1 MKKSKIFVVSLINII
16 FLNNIIAQDPI
27 VMTINKRPVK
37 KSEFE
42 AVYKKNNVKE
52 VPSSSKSVKEYVDLF
67 SLFKSK
73 VF

>member
-42 AVYKKNNVKE
+42 AVYRKNNVKE
-52 VPSSSKSVKEYVDLF
+52 F
-67 SLFKSK
+67 SYLKARFLKQK
-73 VF
+73 V

>member
-42 AVYKKNNVKE
+42 AVYKKIM
-52 VPSSSKSVKEYVDLF
+52 
-67 SLFKSK
+67 
-73 VF
+73 